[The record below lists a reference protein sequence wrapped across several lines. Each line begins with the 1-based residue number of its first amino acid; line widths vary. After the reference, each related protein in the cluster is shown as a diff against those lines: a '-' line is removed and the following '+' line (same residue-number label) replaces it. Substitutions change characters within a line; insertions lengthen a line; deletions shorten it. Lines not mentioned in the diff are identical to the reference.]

1 MVMDFLSQLTPF
13 LNGGISAFN
22 LYVLFRI
29 VTIEKEVA
37 REKEFFTTFRE
48 NEQETNKE
56 LDSRLRSIEIECNK
70 RWSTW
75 RH

>member
-1 MVMDFLSQLTPF
+1 MESLSQLTPF

-29 VTIEKEVA
+29 ITIEKELEREKKFFSTF
-37 REKEFFTTFRE
+37 REKEQKT
-48 NEQETNKE
+48 NEDLE
-56 LDSRLRSIEIECNK
+56 SRLRGLELQAAK

-75 RH
+75 K

>member
-1 MVMDFLSQLTPF
+1 MESLSQLTPF

-29 VTIEKEVA
+29 ITIEKELE
-37 REKEFFTTFRE
+37 REKKFFSTFKE
-48 NEQETNKE
+48 NEKKTNQD
-56 LDSRLRSIEIECNK
+56 LDQRLRDLEIQAAK

-75 RH
+75 K

>member
-1 MVMDFLSQLTPF
+1 MESLSQLTPF

-29 VTIEKEVA
+29 VTIEKEVE
-37 REKEFFTTFRE
+37 REKQFFLKFKE
-48 NEQETNKE
+48 NEKQTNQN
-56 LDSRLRSIEIECNK
+56 LDQRLKDLEMQAAK

-75 RH
+75 R